1 MDDRVVTYIYA
12 SVSDKLKAF
21 TKSTVNKGE
30 EMDDMLR
37 KVIIHTTAIF
47 VRHYEYSRSF
57 NRK

>member
-1 MDDRVVTYIYA
+1 MDDRVVTYIYS

-57 NRK
+57 NSK